1 MSVSSINPA
10 LGGTRDRR
18 GRPLQDLRISV
29 IDRCNFRC
37 PYCMPAEKFGGAGA
51 FLPRK
56 EWLNPIDIERLARA
70 FSAVGV
76 RKLRLTGGEP
86 LLRAELPEIIE
97 RLARIDGI
105 EDLALTTNGALLA
118 AQASALR
125 RAGLRRLTV
134 SLDAIDPEVFS
145 RMSGGYGDVASVL
158 GGIDAAVAAGFRS
171 IKINTVVQRGVNEDQ
186 VLPLV
191 RRFRH
196 TPHVVRFIEYMDVGN
211 CNGWRREQVVPVAE
225 LRDRINAEFA
235 IEALAPSV
243 GGEVATRFGFRDGAG
258 EIGFIG
264 SVSLPFCGDCNRAR
278 ISAEGKLFTCLFA
291 SQGRDLRD
299 WLQHDDEALAACV
312 AAHWSLRA
320 DRYSELRAEREAVP
334 LQRVEM
340 FRMGG

>member
-1 MSVSSINPA
+1 MNTA
-10 LGGTRDRR
+10 RLAETRDRR
-18 GRPLQDLRISV
+18 GRPLHDLRISV

-51 FLPRK
+51 FLPRR
-56 EWLNPIDIERLARA
+56 EWLKPADIERLARA
-70 FSAVGV
+70 FSGVGV

-97 RLARIDGI
+97 RLARIEGI

-125 RAGLRRLTV
+125 RAGLRRITV
-134 SLDAIDPEVFS
+134 SLDAIDPAVFA
-145 RMSGGYGDVASVL
+145 RMSGGYGDVDSVL
-158 GGIDAAVAAGFRS
+158 AGIEAAVAAGFHS

-191 RRFRH
+191 RHFRN
-196 TPHVVRFIEYMDVGN
+196 TPHVIRFIEYMDVGN
-211 CNGWRREQVVPVAE
+211 CNGWSREQVVAVAE
-225 LRDRINAEFA
+225 LRTRIDAEFA
-235 IEALAPSV
+235 LEPLAPSI

-299 WLQHDDEALAACV
+299 WLQQDDAALAASV
-312 AAHWSLRA
+312 AGHWLLRA
-320 DRYSELRAEREAVP
+320 DRYSELRAERESASP
-334 LQRVEM
+334 QRVEM